1 MGQKYAVFDEKGLP
15 MGFYDSEINTN
26 IPEEAIPITLEV
38 WKELLDKDGEAVFID
53 NTVVNVSD
61 KVWENG
67 QWRTLSYTEQ
77 LQRAKQ
83 QTMEFLDQYAR
94 GLFIP
99 TDYIFIKITET
110 QMAGE
115 DTQPLIEKY
124 SQQIAERRQIREWLE
139 QIKTSISNATTL
151 EELENIRNEIQ
162 NEINNK
168 MGS

>member
-1 MGQKYAVFDEKGLP
+1 
-15 MGFYDSEINTN
+15 
-26 IPEEAIPITLEV
+26 
-38 WKELLDKDGEAVFID
+38 
-53 NTVVNVSD
+53 
-61 KVWENG
+61 
-67 QWRTLSYTEQ
+67 
-77 LQRAKQ
+77 
-83 QTMEFLDQYAR
+83 
-94 GLFIP
+94 
-99 TDYIFIKITET
+99 
-110 QMAGE
+110 MAGE